1 MGARVLDLGQRSYG
15 KQGFRL
21 RAKVSGKQGFR
32 FEAKVI
38 HNLKPIFASTIC
50 HNPAPFAV
58 YLIQNQQLERWLE
71 RCFFLSFFFFQ
82 KN

>member
-38 HNLKPIFASTIC
+38 HNL
-50 HNPAPFAV
+50 NPFSPQLYAIIQLLSPFT
-58 YLIQNQQLERWLE
+58 
-71 RCFFLSFFFFQ
+71 
-82 KN
+82 